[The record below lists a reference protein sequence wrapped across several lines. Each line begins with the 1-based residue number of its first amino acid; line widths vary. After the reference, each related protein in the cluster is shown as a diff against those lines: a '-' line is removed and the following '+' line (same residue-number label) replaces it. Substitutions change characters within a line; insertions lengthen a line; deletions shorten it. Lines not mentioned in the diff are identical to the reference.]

1 MSNLR
6 QLRLQIVEE
15 ARNLRLSRDNH
26 EAVKAQCEQRAIAAG
41 ANGKNAEERARNLT
55 LALAEDAEY
64 QHALTMLRDAEY
76 SHERACSLLEAAKD
90 DRRAAEWQI
99 RAKLAD
105 GLFARGVGSDADD
118 PEGDVAF
125 DDVTDDTVDA
135 RLREWQSRANSY
147 QGTTAEAASREHGRA
162 DPCQCAD
169 CRAARYQQA
178 VDDLPF

>member
-1 MSNLR
+1 MSNL
-6 QLRLQIVEE
+6 QQFRLQIVEE

-26 EAVKAQCEQRAIAAG
+26 ETVKAQCEQRAIAAG

-64 QHALTMLRDAEY
+64 RLALTMLRDAEY

-118 PEGDVAF
+118 PAGDVAF
-125 DDVTDDTVDA
+125 DDAAD
-135 RLREWQSRANSY
+135 SY
-147 QGTTAEAASREHGRA
+147 QGITAAAASREHGRA
-162 DPCQCAD
+162 DPCQCDD